1 MHIKTV
7 KIDELIRDERL
18 KPRNPVELARVNDHV
33 VRLVFCKGE
42 YHWHKHSS
50 EDELFFV
57 VKGQLLIKMRKPYND
72 PTLNEGEMAVVP
84 KGVEHCPVS
93 PKDSYILLF
102 EPKKLISEGDR

>member
-1 MHIKTV
+1 LHIKTV
-7 KIDELIRDERL
+7 KIDELTRDEKL
-18 KPRNPVELARVNDHV
+18 KPWSPVELARVNDHV
-33 VRLVFCKGE
+33 VRFVFCKGE
-42 YHWHKHSS
+42 YHWHKHSN

-72 PTLNEGEMAVVP
+72 LTLNKGEMAVIL

-102 EPKKLISEGDR
+102 EPKKLISEGNR